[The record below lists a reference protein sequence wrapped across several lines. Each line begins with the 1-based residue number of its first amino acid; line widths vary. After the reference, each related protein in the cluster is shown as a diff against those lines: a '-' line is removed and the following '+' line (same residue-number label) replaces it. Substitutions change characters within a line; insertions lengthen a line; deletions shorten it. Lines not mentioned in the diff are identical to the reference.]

1 MNRPELIQ
9 RILATTRTNELYR
22 IRKLGLSEAPMAI
35 KLGER
40 YIQYPEHLAP
50 FFNAMYLGFEPG
62 EMALMV
68 KELGFELAWLD
79 PQLEELPWLKAA
91 SGTAGASFD
100 HLNFLQRMVSAFYLA
115 HGECEAAAREIGLWM
130 GQSPVFMAAGLVIDS
145 PHTGATEALTQLSS
159 GTASLPACL
168 FSIKKMQMMG
178 GTTETLMDMS
188 HLPDRSIE
196 TFIERSGGLT
206 SDMIRGRF
214 GHNHFWQTLLLCTN
228 LNPGT
233 AARKLF
239 FVNKAPWEPDHRPA
253 ILLSLDSYVM
263 SESLSLYNTNF
274 LYEAL
279 LEEGLSSGLGD
290 TLGEPAFAAMVL
302 GSLTLGRPIR
312 FSIADSVLVERVYGR
327 HPHLHR
333 AFHALTSD
341 PASIYERVMHS
352 QMRAA
357 PDNLPLSQFLVWGL
371 LGKMDKV
378 EQVVSPT
385 VARQYC
391 MYVLQQFQTFKCA
404 PQGVIAELDPLYEE
418 INASMRA
425 VMPLLEPFLDYQA
438 LARLGEHHRE
448 DLVMWGLDVH
458 KLKVDREA
466 IMTKRLEMDL
476 GM

>member
-9 RILATTRTNELYR
+9 RILTTTRTDELYR

-40 YIQYPEHLAP
+40 YVQHPEHLAP
-50 FFNAMYLGFEPG
+50 FLNAMYLGFETS
-62 EMALMV
+62 EMAKMV

-79 PQLEELPWLKAA
+79 PELEELPWLQGA
-91 SGTAGASFD
+91 SGTADASFD
-100 HLNFLQRMVSAFYLA
+100 HLNFLQKMVSAFYLA
-115 HGECEAAAREIGLWM
+115 HGECEAAAREISLWM
-130 GQSPVFMAAGLVIDS
+130 GQSPMFMAAGLVIDS
-145 PHTGATEALTQLSS
+145 PHTEATEALNQVSS
-159 GTASLPACL
+159 GTASLSACL
-168 FSIKKMQMMG
+168 SSIKQMQMMSE
-178 GTTETLMDMS
+178 TTDTLIDMS
-188 HLPDRSIE
+188 HLPDKSIE
-196 TFIERSGGLT
+196 TFLERSGGLS

-214 GHNHFWQTLLLCTN
+214 GRNYFWQTLLLRTN
-228 LNPGT
+228 LNPNT
-233 AARKLF
+233 TARKLF
-239 FVNKAPWEPDHRPA
+239 FANKAPWEPDHRPA

-263 SESLSLYNTNF
+263 SDSLSYYNTNS
-274 LYEAL
+274 LYEAM
-279 LEEGLSSGLGD
+279 LEEGLLSGLGD

-302 GSLTLGRPIR
+302 GSLTNGSSIR
-312 FSIADSVLVERVYGR
+312 FSIEDSVRVERVYGK

-333 AFHALTSD
+333 LFHALTSD

-378 EQVVSPT
+378 EQVVSPA

-391 MYVLQQFQTFKCA
+391 TYVLQQFQTFKFA
-404 PQGVIAELDPLYEE
+404 PQGAIAELDPLYEE

-425 VMPLLEPFLDYQA
+425 LMPLLEPFLDYQA
-438 LARLGEHHRE
+438 LARLGEQHRE
-448 DLVMWGLDVH
+448 DLVLWGLDVH